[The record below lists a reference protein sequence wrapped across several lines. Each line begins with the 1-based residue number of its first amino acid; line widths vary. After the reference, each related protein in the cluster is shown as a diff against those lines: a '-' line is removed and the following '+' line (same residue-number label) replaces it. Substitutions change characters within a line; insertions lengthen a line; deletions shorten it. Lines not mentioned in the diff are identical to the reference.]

1 MILFYSKY
9 CTSTAICKCT
19 TYLRAVNFKGR
30 ISWHGWIFDAARK
43 ANWVALI
50 SLVRPRCKRAQA
62 SPLAAR
68 RMKYLS
74 VGSSSRSKPDVCGL
88 SWVVFVDVLNF
99 FLFLLCKAAKM
110 SEYWI
115 SPPHFGTLSKSNST
129 VVHTPRNVDLPVL
142 QVCIFNFSLNIN
154 QLVNISWKITSYFL
168 LNQFYTKFWF

>member
-1 MILFYSKY
+1 MHDKSNHIFFSLLFSTEGSIRHNKIDLILFYSKY

-99 FLFLLCKAAKM
+99 FFFFFCAKLQKWVSIGFRHPILGLLANPIVQLYIHQEMWIYQFCRSVFLTF
-110 SEYWI
+110 
-115 SPPHFGTLSKSNST
+115 H
-129 VVHTPRNVDLPVL
+129 
-142 QVCIFNFSLNIN
+142 
-154 QLVNISWKITSYFL
+154 
-168 LNQFYTKFWF
+168 